1 MDYENKIYELS
12 LWSDSPTNGEIKQC
26 VIASHTMASPAKAF
40 NIALNRKANGEKT
53 LTFSVLARYVNDETG
68 EYEVNPYLSLLTN
81 ERKVKLKKFEK
92 GQILWYDMIIKNVA
106 EDSSNYTYTYT
117 AKDQHVQELAK
128 SGFELEFDKEL
139 QNNTDT
145 KDKLAELILDGTDW
159 RVGQSDALL
168 EYAKEPVFRGQLDP
182 SIILKSMLPFSW
194 PNVELEED
202 NYVYIP
208 YSEAKKAKGP
218 YQILYYA
225 NDASGKPIHYLNDE
239 NVLLRKYYKNYTVTQ
254 LPINMVLQTGIQA
267 ERLVQS
273 QKTIYDKALE
283 QYVKVYNGGNTYGF
297 TRTEYYTPEFV
308 ENLITNGEGDFTDT
322 SGWYNTVQGERS
334 VVYVPDP
341 QDWSPDTEIQSFI
354 QVDSEKYQ
362 TCYIMNSGIFDNRG
376 KLSGFT
382 KGQKYRFNCDLIE
395 GQLLQIVIA
404 EYDTSSGY
412 HSIRE
417 GGQILFDSVS
427 SSSTLTILECLETV
441 TQEQLKNKKFGIFL
455 TLTRGA
461 KIKSCEFYRLIY
473 KEGSEGNLV
482 EITPGSTIGTNTQNL
497 IKTHYYYYNKN
508 QEYTKF
514 EDIVFDYE
522 GYEESD
528 SYLPTMNE
536 GCEKRRTITGKESNR
551 FNLLQEICEQFEC
564 WLSIDV
570 GHDATGHI
578 TSKSVSFHEYVG
590 KDNYAGF
597 KYGINLNSI
606 KRDIDSNQIVTKM
619 ITKDNANEFAKNGFC
634 SIARAPSNPS
644 GTNVIYNF
652 DYYVNQG
659 LLSAEEVSKALYAT
673 SQNFVVN
680 DPGAGE
686 ADIEFIDGIGLYP
699 KLGYITDITK
709 ALAEEQIGVS
719 KNLVSL
725 KASIDYEQAKLDAAE
740 SELVTEKESLYK
752 LTKYTYEDFLKG
764 IVPSNWS
771 TSEEAQSYKIKIY
784 HLTKIAE
791 EASVQLVTLN
801 ESYETFQAQ
810 YDTNAEKLK
819 YYNEQRKKI
828 EQQFYQTYAR
838 FIQEGSWISEE
849 YVDDE
854 LYYLDAL
861 ATGYTSSRPK
871 ISYTISVFDL
881 AGAED
886 YENYEFQ
893 IGDKTFVEDPEFF
906 GWKKAG
912 NGPMLRVPYREE
924 VVVNELTEGIDDVTK
939 NALKV
944 QNYKTQFDDL
954 FQRIAA
960 TTESLQYNT
969 GRYERSAKAVEADGS
984 ISHKALQQAVTE
996 NGLAIN
1002 NAGAQTVTVDEQGVI
1017 TTDKALP
1024 NKKVRIIGGGIY
1036 VTKDGGETWETGITG
1051 DGINAN
1057 VITTGQLNTGEV
1069 NIMTGEV
1076 ASHRWDD
1083 KGISAYQTIYDLETG
1098 SVTGVNNK
1106 NFVRFDEFGLYGIQG
1121 KAEFNAR
1128 ETTNGVH
1135 GIKKI
1140 QENSIFSLTQDGL
1153 TIGKDGYGLKADA
1166 SGITIGNTMSI
1177 TSNGI
1182 SISDGFRATKDA
1194 LYIGGW
1200 AITEKGLLEDWQDP
1214 ALWLSSIGRVG
1225 IVNDSEQNFAIY
1237 ANGNFGVTT
1246 GGYLHATGANISGTI
1261 TADSGKIA
1269 GWTID
1274 PNKLSCS
1281 TEVNDITYTAAIQ
1294 KFSENHKVSERAA
1307 FLIEVTDK
1315 DGNDTWPFGVK
1326 YDGSLIAEKGTI
1338 AGWTINKNFLGYNT
1352 SLNDTGYLN
1361 ISDNSVVLYPS
1372 GNYLSSGT
1380 IGGSTGGTKWSI
1392 IVGKN
1397 FGITPKGKMYASE
1410 ANITGVI
1417 HAEAGGTIAG
1427 WDINSSS
1434 LGKGTIGSNKSLFL
1448 SPKGRGKTWS
1458 DSSGWSTVSIGGSD
1472 AKNDWAIAAG
1482 SSFGVDING
1491 NLYANSG
1498 YIAGW
1503 DMDANSLYKG
1513 EIGSSDSM
1521 LLSPSGVSYTGSIG
1535 GSNSTATQKWVIAIG
1550 ENFGVTAEGKI
1561 YAASGKFS
1569 GDITGATGK
1578 IGQWTFGTY
1587 QGVTGFY
1594 SNQARND
1601 DDVQG
1606 TIMFSPAYGLGLY
1619 KGSGTGKD
1627 RYEWITWA
1635 RLIALK

>member
-1 MDYENKIYELS
+1 MNFENKIYELS
-12 LWSDSPTNGEIKQC
+12 LWDDGPGNEEIRRC
-26 VIASHTMASPAKAF
+26 VIASHTMSSPARAF
-40 NIALNRKANGEKT
+40 NINLNKKTNGEKT
-53 LTFSVLARYVNDETG
+53 LTFSIYAKYFDQEICDYVT
-68 EYEVNPYLSLLTN
+68 NPYLGFLTN
-81 ERKVKLKKFEK
+81 ERKVKLKKEEK
-92 GQILWYDMIIKNVA
+92 GQIVWYDMIIKQVS
-106 EDSSNYTYTYT
+106 EDSSNFTYTYT

-139 QNNTDT
+139 WYSTDT

-159 RVGQSDALL
+159 KVGQSDALL
-168 EYAKEPVFRGQLDP
+168 EYTKEPVFRGQLDP
-182 SIILKSMLPFSW
+182 NIILESMLPSNW
-194 PNVELEED
+194 PNIELKED
-202 NYVYIP
+202 SYVYVP
-208 YSEAKKAKGP
+208 YSEAKKTEGP
-218 YQILYYA
+218 YQILYYV
-225 NDASGKPIHYLNDE
+225 NDVSEKAIPHLDEE
-239 NVLLRKYYKNYTVTQ
+239 NVLLRKFYKNYTITQ
-254 LPINMVLQTGIQA
+254 LPTNMILQTGIQG

-273 QKTIYDKALE
+273 QKNIYDKALE
-283 QYVKVYNGGNTYGF
+283 QYVKVYNGGNIYGF

-308 ENLITNGEGDFTDT
+308 ESLITNGEGNFTDT
-322 SGWYNTVQGERS
+322 SGWYNTPTGTRAL
-334 VVYVPDP
+334 VYVPEP
-341 QDWSPDTEIQSFI
+341 PNWTLDTNIQSFI
-354 QVDSEKYQ
+354 QVDSEDNT
-362 TCYIMNSGIFDNRG
+362 TCQVMNSGIFDNRG
-376 KLSGFT
+376 KLPGFT
-382 KGQKYRFNCDLIE
+382 KGQKYRFNCNLIE
-395 GQLLQIVIA
+395 GSLSRVIIA

-412 HSIRE
+412 HKIKE
-417 GGQILFDSVS
+417 GGQLLFDSASES
-427 SSSTLTILECLETV
+427 SSLMTLECLETI
-441 TQEQLKNKKFGIFL
+441 TEKQLRHKKFGIFL
-455 TLTRGA
+455 ILSKGA
-461 KIKSCEFYRLIY
+461 KIKSCEFYRLVY
-473 KEGSEGNLV
+473 KEDSEGNLI
-482 EITPGSTIGTNTQNL
+482 EITPGSVVGTNVENL

-522 GYEESD
+522 GYEESAN
-528 SYLPTMNE
+528 YLPTMNE

-570 GHDATGHI
+570 EHDATGHI
-578 TSKSVSFHEYVG
+578 TSKSISFHEYVG

-652 DYYVNQG
+652 DYYINQG
-659 LLSAEEVSKALYAT
+659 LLDGKEVSKALYAT

-680 DPGAGE
+680 DPGAGND
-686 ADIEFIDGIGLYP
+686 DIEFIDGIGLYP

-709 ALAEEQIGVS
+709 TLTEEQIGVS

-725 KASIDYEQAKLDAAE
+725 KASIEVEQAKMDAAE
-740 SELVTEKESLYK
+740 SELVIERESLRK

-791 EASVQLVTLN
+791 EANAYLATLN
-801 ESYETFQAQ
+801 ESHETFQAE
-810 YDTNAEKLK
+810 YAANAEKLK

-828 EQQFYQTYAR
+828 EQQFYQTYSR

-871 ISYTISVFDL
+871 ISYTINVFDL
-881 AGAED
+881 ADVEG

-912 NGPMLRVPYREE
+912 NGSMLRAPYREE
-924 VVVNELTEGIDDVTK
+924 VVVNELTEGIDDITK

-960 TTESLQYNT
+960 ATESLQYNT
-969 GRYERSAKAVEADGS
+969 GRYERSAKAVETDGS

-1057 VITTGQLNTGEV
+1057 VITTGQLNAGEV

-1106 NFVRFDEFGLYGIQG
+1106 NFVRFDEFGLYGIQDN
-1121 KAEFNAR
+1121 AEFNAR

-1153 TIGKDGYGLKADA
+1153 TIGKDGYGLKATED
-1166 SGITIGNTMSI
+1166 SITIGNTMKI
-1177 TSNGI
+1177 TDSGI
-1182 SISDGFRATKDA
+1182 T
-1194 LYIGGW
+1194 IG
-1200 AITEKGLLEDWQDP
+1200 EKVDE
-1214 ALWLSSIGRVG
+1214 
-1225 IVNDSEQNFAIY
+1225 
-1237 ANGNFGVTT
+1237 NGNIITPGGFQVTA
-1246 GGYLHATGANISGTI
+1246 GSL
-1261 TADSGKIA
+1261 KIA
-1269 GWTID
+1269 GWTVNKDSLSYGTLGKPGSMILSPSGVYSYKPIINGID
-1274 PNKLSCS
+1274 GEYWTIGVGSNFGVTDGGYLYATGADISGRISAKDGEIGGWTISDIALFHSGSGDNVIDDTGLFLAPRGILQQDISGQEQEVSYTIFSKGNFGITEDGILHARGAYISGTVYAEHGEVAGWKISDSKLEATTTFKDGDYYYTAYMQKYAPKYEDGSEVFNS
-1281 TEVNDITYTAAIQ
+1281 GRTAFAVRKYKLNDNNQETEVTYPIDLQYGGTFKALKAEIT
-1294 KFSENHKVSERAA
+1294 
-1307 FLIEVTDK
+1307 
-1315 DGNDTWPFGVK
+1315 GVIHAK
-1326 YDGSLIAEKGTI
+1326 AGGSI
-1338 AGWTINKNFLGYNT
+1338 AGWTINNT
-1352 SLNDTGYLN
+1352 SL
-1361 ISDNSVVLYPS
+1361 S
-1372 GNYLSSGT
+1372 
-1380 IGGSTGGTKWSI
+1380 
-1392 IVGKN
+1392 
-1397 FGITPKGKMYASE
+1397 
-1410 ANITGVI
+1410 
-1417 HAEAGGTIAG
+1417 
-1427 WDINSSS
+1427 
-1434 LGKGTIGSNKSLFL
+1434 KGTVGQDASLFL
-1448 SPKGRGKTWS
+1448 SPGGRGKTWS

-1472 AKNDWAIAAG
+1472 AKNNWAITAG
-1482 SSFGVDING
+1482 SSFGVDVNG
-1491 NLYANSG
+1491 NLYANNATIIGKITADDGGQIGGWEIIKISVSPTISNFG
-1498 YIAGW
+1498 YYRGMALRSPEYTENGYEKERIFLTPAGVFRQQ
-1503 DMDANSLYKG
+1503 Y
-1513 EIGSSDSM
+1513 GSSN
-1521 LLSPSGVSYTGSIG
+1521 YTYFKSWLHIMDTTTSIG
-1535 GSNSTATQKWVIAIG
+1535 NNVIKEI
-1550 ENFGVTAEGKI
+1550 
-1561 YAASGKFS
+1561 
-1569 GDITGATGK
+1569 
-1578 IGQWTFGTY
+1578 
-1587 QGVTGFY
+1587 
-1594 SNQARND
+1594 
-1601 DDVQG
+1601 
-1606 TIMFSPAYGLGLY
+1606 
-1619 KGSGTGKD
+1619 
-1627 RYEWITWA
+1627 
-1635 RLIALK
+1635 